1 MKKII
6 VMLGMLLCIT
16 AIGSFAQTEVK
27 GLETRRVIYNGP
39 SYGLRYSGTSTKYYG
54 WEIVNHNSITVSVEA
69 ELWCHSDDSRI
80 VKSQDIILKS
90 GERYIFKRE
99 EHSSTH
105 VDYNDSDFPISS
117 YYIKCKAYKLE

>member
-1 MKKII
+1 MKKFI

-16 AIGSFAQTEVK
+16 AIESFAQTEVK

-39 SYGLRYSGTSTKYYG
+39 SYDIRYTSGTSTKYYG

-69 ELWCHSDDSRI
+69 ELWINSESRI

-99 EHSSTH
+99 EHGSTH
-105 VDYNDSDFPISS
+105 VDYNDSGWPISA